1 MKKRQAPRVGDLVE
15 VRVDSDWHRVVVVD
29 PRAIVTG
36 YSPADLPAGAK
47 WWRFV
52 KESIDGAARDRLDPD
67 RGKDAEPAV
76 RCDYCSRGVRGATR
90 KRALRLGGPVFCSR
104 CEREKRQST

>member
-15 VRVDSDWHRVVVVD
+15 VRVDGDWYRVVVVD

-36 YSPADLPAGAK
+36 YSPSDLPAGAK

-52 KESIDGAARDRLDPD
+52 KE
-67 RGKDAEPAV
+67 RGK
-76 RCDYCSRGVRGATR
+76 R
-90 KRALRLGGPVFCSR
+90 
-104 CEREKRQST
+104 